1 MTTRTFT
8 LGDLTRETALPAE
21 AVALITQGWQETTPT
36 PAATAEADA
45 PAAPAP
51 TVDTA
56 RRKDKAQ

>member
-1 MTTRTFT
+1 MTTRLFT

-21 AVALITQGWQETTPT
+21 AVALIAQGWQETTPT
-36 PAATAEADA
+36 ATAEAAA

-56 RRKDKAQ
+56 RRKDKTQ